1 MPTPAERVTDAEL
14 EILRVL
20 WASTGP
26 MTAAEI
32 KAALSDHNPDTTK
45 TLLRRLCQKRAVF
58 QQKREVFVYLPLVGP
73 GELARCRTRR
83 LIDSL
88 YGGSAKAMVA
98 SMAQN
103 DLLRREDIEELRR
116 MFDKETASR
125 SFEEW
130 SQAFCKRKYNSDFSV
145 EMSRSVR
152 QYLESYL

>member
-32 KAALSDHNPDTTK
+32 KAALPGHNPDTTK

-73 GELARCRTRR
+73 GELAPLPHPAADRQPVRR
-83 LIDSL
+83 
-88 YGGSAKAMVA
+88 
-98 SMAQN
+98 Q
-103 DLLRREDIEELRR
+103 R
-116 MFDKETASR
+116 
-125 SFEEW
+125 
-130 SQAFCKRKYNSDFSV
+130 
-145 EMSRSVR
+145 
-152 QYLESYL
+152 